1 MPEEPLEDR
10 TKRAL
15 DAALRQLL
23 EEKPL
28 DQIRV
33 RELTALCGI
42 RRQSFYYHFPDV
54 YALFAWSLARETEGL
69 LARQAQ
75 CLTWQQALRT
85 LLVRLAQNR
94 PYYRALLEHRGR
106 AGLREV
112 LALGGLLEPETVK
125 VVLYIVVL
133 LSGLAIILRELRP
146 QKSGGGSFPGT
157 PPLLARGFATALLC
171 ALSGA
176 GGPVLVM
183 PLLVAMGV
191 PAKTAV
197 GVALLDSVF
206 IALPA
211 IAVYGSR
218 CGALAALLPV
228 LLAAALGH
236 AAGVSVGSVTA
247 AHVPQSLLKRG
258 VAVFSICFSLL
269 MLLK

>member
-23 EEKPL
+23 EEKSL

-33 RELTALCGI
+33 RELTALCSI

-69 LARQAQ
+69 LAWQAQ

-112 LALGGLLEPETVK
+112 LALGGLLERTRDYYRRRSGGPRPGPAELDCWETLLLTLLESWVRDELAQPPET
-125 VVLYIVVL
+125 
-133 LSGLAIILRELRP
+133 
-146 QKSGGGSFPGT
+146 
-157 PPLLARGFATALLC
+157 LLALLEDVVRQ
-171 ALSGA
+171 G
-176 GGPVLVM
+176 
-183 PLLVAMGV
+183 
-191 PAKTAV
+191 AV
-197 GVALLDSVF
+197 GAAWQNL
-206 IALPA
+206 
-211 IAVYGSR
+211 GSR
-218 CGALAALLPV
+218 
-228 LLAAALGH
+228 
-236 AAGVSVGSVTA
+236 
-247 AHVPQSLLKRG
+247 
-258 VAVFSICFSLL
+258 
-269 MLLK
+269 

>member
-1 MPEEPLEDR
+1 MTERGPQGMLKPEPAAGAAERKGGDPMPEEPLEDR

-112 LALGGLLEPETVK
+112 LALGGLLERTLDYYRRRSGGPRPGPAELDCWETLLLTLLESWVRDELAQPPET
-125 VVLYIVVL
+125 
-133 LSGLAIILRELRP
+133 
-146 QKSGGGSFPGT
+146 
-157 PPLLARGFATALLC
+157 LLALLEDVVRQ
-171 ALSGA
+171 G
-176 GGPVLVM
+176 
-183 PLLVAMGV
+183 
-191 PAKTAV
+191 AV
-197 GVALLDSVF
+197 GAAWQNL
-206 IALPA
+206 
-211 IAVYGSR
+211 GSR
-218 CGALAALLPV
+218 
-228 LLAAALGH
+228 
-236 AAGVSVGSVTA
+236 
-247 AHVPQSLLKRG
+247 
-258 VAVFSICFSLL
+258 
-269 MLLK
+269 